1 MHIFLTPWKFIA
13 CINVI
18 VTELTQRK
26 IEVQNLTANLIK
38 IQTNLI
44 IDILDYQII
53 LQLLS
58 LYQVVVTPQRL
69 CHRLSTANL
78 SRLWS

>member
-26 IEVQNLTANLIK
+26 IEVQNLTANLVNYSVLK
-38 IQTNLI
+38 DEASHDPLEEYVKKSVSK
-44 IDILDYQII
+44 DF
-53 LQLLS
+53 
-58 LYQVVVTPQRL
+58 
-69 CHRLSTANL
+69 H
-78 SRLWS
+78 

>member
-26 IEVQNLTANLIK
+26 IEVQNLTA
-38 IQTNLI
+38 NLI